1 MERNKGLRIA
11 LALGGVATAS
21 LGAFVTA
28 APAQA
33 AAAPKLCTTKGKVI
47 DLAARLT
54 TPSKGTYYLR
64 NCTGR
69 SIPNVNV
76 EEISVYPM
84 GPTCPLTIGVPFG
97 SGTAKP
103 HEYDV
108 QVFATDRTR
117 PVMGATPTPSSR
129 LVERRSS
136 TGRRSRS
143 SSSDANRGRLRG
155 GTLPT
160 GGGPL
165 ASRSRTSGA
174 CGRSW

>member
-108 QVFATDRTR
+108 QVFATDRT
-117 PVMGATPTPSSR
+117 PSCH
-129 LVERRSS
+129 
-136 TGRRSRS
+136 GRY
-143 SSSDANRGRLRG
+143 
-155 GTLPT
+155 THT
-160 GGGPL
+160 FI
-165 ASRSRTSGA
+165 ASRGKTVFDRASVTFVVK
-174 CGRSW
+174 